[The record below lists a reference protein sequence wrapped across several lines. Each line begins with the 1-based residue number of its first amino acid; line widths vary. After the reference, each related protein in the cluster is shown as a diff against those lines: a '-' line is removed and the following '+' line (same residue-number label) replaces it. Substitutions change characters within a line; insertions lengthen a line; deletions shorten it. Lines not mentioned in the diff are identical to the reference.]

1 MAPMI
6 RLNVRTG
13 VDDDCQLVGSGSDPP
28 KPEKQ
33 SMYNCSELRF
43 EGKGNALNK
52 ILLTALLSV
61 GTALVYGCRSPGS
74 A

>member
-1 MAPMI
+1 MATMI

-13 VDDDCQLVGSGSDPP
+13 ADDDCQLVGSGSDPP
-28 KPEKQ
+28 KPETGDVQ
-33 SMYNCSELRF
+33 LFRVAISR
-43 EGKGNALNK
+43 K